1 MDRFGD
7 SRNKDKATRQSKWV
21 QDMLADN
28 SQDRIVGRDMSESL
42 VEKSTTNASS
52 AHATKNCANSVPG
65 TTDFNKEASV
75 MEEMKELGK
84 TVNRSVELT
93 LAKIQ
98 NEVKTLKE
106 GYIVKIGTL
115 NDTIA
120 RLRADV
126 MYYEKEQE
134 RVEEIRKLNKLLK
147 KILFWTFG
155 SIIGLVFVILLLLYL
170 GWI

>member
-1 MDRFGD
+1 
-7 SRNKDKATRQSKWV
+7 
-21 QDMLADN
+21 
-28 SQDRIVGRDMSESL
+28 
-42 VEKSTTNASS
+42 
-52 AHATKNCANSVPG
+52 
-65 TTDFNKEASV
+65 

>member
-1 MDRFGD
+1 MDRFED
-7 SRNKDKATRQSKWV
+7 SRSDSRGTRQSKWV

-28 SQDRIVGRDMSESL
+28 SQDRIVGRDRSESM

-52 AHATKNCANSVPG
+52 AHTTKNCANNVPG
-65 TTDFNKEASV
+65 TTDCNKEASV